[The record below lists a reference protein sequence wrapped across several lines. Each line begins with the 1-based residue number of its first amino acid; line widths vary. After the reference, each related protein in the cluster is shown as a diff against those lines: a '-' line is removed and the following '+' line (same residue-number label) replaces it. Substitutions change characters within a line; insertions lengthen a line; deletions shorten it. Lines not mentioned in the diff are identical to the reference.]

1 MQDDGSLGGKFWA
14 KAVGL
19 IILIGIAAMI
29 FFIIVGNAWARFG
42 FLGMLIVI
50 FGVFLIF
57 AYISDRRKIKE
68 AEEYM

>member
-19 IILIGIAAMI
+19 IILIGIAAMT